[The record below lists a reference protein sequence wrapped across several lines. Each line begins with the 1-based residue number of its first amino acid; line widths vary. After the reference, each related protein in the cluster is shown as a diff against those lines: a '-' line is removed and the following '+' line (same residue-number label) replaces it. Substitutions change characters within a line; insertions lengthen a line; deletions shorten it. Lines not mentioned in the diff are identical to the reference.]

1 MTVNRGFVL
10 ARRPRGEAAA
20 SDFRLFEAPAPEPGP
35 GQVLVRHRYLSL
47 DPYMRGRMDES
58 RSYAPS
64 QPLDAV
70 MIGATVGD
78 VVASRHPGFAV
89 GDVVV
94 GQGGWQLFG
103 LSDGADLYKVPAS
116 GQPMQAFLGALG
128 MPGVTAWHGVNAIL
142 RPRPGETLLVSA
154 ATGAVGTVV
163 GQIAKAAGA
172 RVVGVAGG
180 AEKCAYAVEALGFDA
195 CVDHRGGD
203 FADALAAAAPAGVD
217 CLFENVGGRSFA
229 AAATLL
235 NDFARVAICGLIA
248 SYEGGEPSRLDNLR
262 LVLVRR
268 LTIQGFIVMDH
279 MEEWPRAIAELAA
292 LADSG
297 RLVWR
302 ESVAEGIESAPRA
315 FLGMLKGRNFGKQLV
330 KLV

>member
-35 GQVLVRHRYLSL
+35 GQALVRHHYLSL
-47 DPYMRGRMDES
+47 DPYMRGRMDEA

-64 QPLDAV
+64 QKLDAV
-70 MIGATVGD
+70 MIGATVGE
-78 VVASRHPGFAV
+78 VVASRHEGFQV
-89 GDVVV
+89 GDFVV
-94 GQGGWQLFG
+94 GQGGWQLYG
-103 LSDGADLYKVPAS
+103 LSDGSDLYKVPKSRA
-116 GQPMQAFLGALG
+116 PLQAFLGPLG
-128 MPGVTAWHGVNAIL
+128 MPGVTAWRGVNKIL
-142 RPRPGETLLVSA
+142 QPRPGQTLVVSA

-163 GQIAKAAGA
+163 GQLAKAAGA

-180 AEKCAYAVEALGFDA
+180 PEKCAFAVGTLGFDA
-195 CVDHRGGD
+195 CVDHRD
-203 FADALAAAAPAGVD
+203 PHFAEALEAAAPQGID
-217 CLFENVGGRSFA
+217 HLFENVGGAVFNA
-229 AAATLL
+229 AANLL

-248 SYEGGEPSRLDNLR
+248 SYEGGAPSRLENLR

-268 LTIQGFIVMDH
+268 LMIQGFIVMDH
-279 MEEWPRAIAELAA
+279 MEEWPQAIAELAA
-292 LADSG
+292 LADAG

-302 ESVAEGIESAPRA
+302 ESVAEGLDAAPQA

-330 KLV
+330 KLI